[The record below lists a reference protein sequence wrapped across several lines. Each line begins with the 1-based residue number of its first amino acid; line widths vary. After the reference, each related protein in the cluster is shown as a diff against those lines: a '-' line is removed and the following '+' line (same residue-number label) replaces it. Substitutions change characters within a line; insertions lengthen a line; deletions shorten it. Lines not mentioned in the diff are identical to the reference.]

1 MMTKLSEEWAKVM
14 NRMGWNCAVDF
25 DFDGDEDWDDDARD
39 EVDDVEFRMMG
50 VSCSNGDR
58 DPDGETLLQ
67 IAASPS
73 SSSSSSPSSSFSAS
87 LQPPPCIN

>member
-1 MMTKLSEEWAKVM
+1 
-14 NRMGWNCAVDF
+14 MGWHCDGDV

-73 SSSSSSPSSSFSAS
+73 SSSSSSFSSSLPACA
-87 LQPPPCIN
+87 LACQTRHRLP

>member
-1 MMTKLSEEWAKVM
+1 MEW
-14 NRMGWNCAVDF
+14 
-25 DFDGDEDWDDDARD
+25 DGIVLLILILTVTNEDWNDDARD

-73 SSSSSSPSSSFSAS
+73 SSSSSPSSSFSSS
-87 LQPPPCIN
+87 LPACALACQTRHRLP